1 MSIKADES
9 ATLGATTT
17 RASSASATVSSM
29 DNLSSENSSSVA
41 AAAAAAAKAKKDP
54 TSRPYKCPLC
64 DKAFHRLEHQ
74 TRHIR
79 THTGEK
85 PHACT
90 FPGCFKR
97 FSRSDELT
105 RHLRIHTNPN
115 SRRNKN
121 LNKHHINYTNNPNGV
136 NEKENGTSTAT
147 TAAATAAAV
156 VTTAATTAP
165 TTTTPAVTP
174 TVTKRKLT
182 KKMSNESATAE
193 TPDAKIKSELSPRFT
208 QLEPQQP
215 SIKTTTNTQRIP
227 SLNKQRP
234 PIPNKLPSTMSIDI
248 LASAASEELRM
259 MEIDGNTDE
268 SEAVNPS
275 RSLPSLTEY
284 FGQQSNNKSHY
295 NFSNKKATFQF
306 ANAPEIKSAT
316 NLQYLSNMAAQHLN
330 NNNKSRSYTTLAAP
344 PKQHW
349 NSLSSLQRMTPINAN
364 IQQPEPEVSHG
375 KSHILEDSD
384 LDYVKQKLK
393 RSRPNSPSGGKPF
406 TLPNSPVLGLSSNT
420 TPSISASNSS
430 TNLTSLLMTPVFRT
444 ASLDHPQQQ
453 RVGTPP
459 VYSNL
464 QTPKLSP
471 SGNDAP
477 PAPPQAP
484 QPTDPNKLPPLRSLN
499 LDLPTN
505 LSMPSLTRAVTDSA
519 FFSQHNQ
526 NHIIKTDASTTDEK
540 GQLN

>member
-1 MSIKADES
+1 MSVKAEENTIS
-9 ATLGATTT
+9 SVTT
-17 RASSASATVSSM
+17 SSASPAISSM
-29 DNLSSENSSSVA
+29 ENISDSSSTSA
-41 AAAAAAAKAKKDP
+41 SAAAAAAAKAKKDP

-121 LNKHHINYTNNPNGV
+121 LSKHHINYTNNGV
-136 NEKENGTSTAT
+136 GEKEGEA
-147 TAAATAAAV
+147 AAAV
-156 VTTAATTAP
+156 PVVAAVTST
-165 TTTTPAVTP
+165 TP
-174 TVTKRKLT
+174 TVSPVASKRKVS
-182 KKMSNESATAE
+182 KKTEE
-193 TPDAKIKSELSPRFT
+193 PEPVKPEVSPRFT
-208 QLEPQQP
+208 QLEPTP
-215 SIKTTTNTQRIP
+215 TITTTTNTRKIP
-227 SLNKQRP
+227 SATKHARP
-234 PIPNKLPSTMSIDI
+234 PPLNKLPTTMSIDI

-259 MEIDGNTDE
+259 MEIDAED
-268 SEAVNPS
+268 SDSVNPS
-275 RSLPSLTEY
+275 RSLPSLTDY
-284 FGQQSNNKSHY
+284 FGEQPNNKSHY
-295 NFSNKKATFQF
+295 NFSNQKATFQF
-306 ANAPEIKSAT
+306 ANVAEIKSAT
-316 NLQYLSNMAAQHLN
+316 NLQYLSSMAAQHL
-330 NNNKSRSYTTLAAP
+330 NNKSRSYTTLAAP
-344 PKQHW
+344 PSKQHW
-349 NSLSSLQRMTPINAN
+349 NTLSSLQRMTPINA
-364 IQQPEPEVSHG
+364 IQQPEPEPTHG

-393 RSRPNSPSGGKPF
+393 RSRPNSPNGGKPF

-420 TPSISASNSS
+420 TPSISANNSS

-444 ASLDHPQQQ
+444 ISLDHTQQQ
-453 RVGTPP
+453 RPTTPP

-471 SGNDAP
+471 SGEQAP
-477 PAPPQAP
+477 AQPAQAP
-484 QPTDPNKLPPLRSLN
+484 QQQKSDKLPPLRSLN
-499 LDLPTN
+499 LDLPSN
-505 LSMPSLTRAVTDSA
+505 LSMPSLTRAVTDST

-526 NHIIKTDASTTDEK
+526 NHIINNEK
-540 GQLN
+540 GQL